1 MPMGAASEFL
11 LELVHAENFGNRAGV
26 IDQAAVIGMKWKF

>member
-26 IDQAAVIGMKWKF
+26 IDQAAVIGTKWKF